1 MESPERGDTKQVRR
15 VVLRRVD
22 GTVGSAPRVGRVTD
36 SGRWRVVPGTE
47 RASVMRFERAGS
59 RSSGASASTNR
70 LRMTDGVRVA
80 DGAPRVFSPGT
91 HVDFKRERVLAAVHY
106 AFAAVVFGCTFCL

>member
-1 MESPERGDTKQVRR
+1 M
-15 VVLRRVD
+15 
-22 GTVGSAPRVGRVTD
+22 GTTPRVGRVTD

-47 RASVMRFERAGS
+47 RTSVTRFERVGS
-59 RSSGASASTNR
+59 HSSVASAGTNR
-70 LRMTDGVRVA
+70 LRVTDGVRVA